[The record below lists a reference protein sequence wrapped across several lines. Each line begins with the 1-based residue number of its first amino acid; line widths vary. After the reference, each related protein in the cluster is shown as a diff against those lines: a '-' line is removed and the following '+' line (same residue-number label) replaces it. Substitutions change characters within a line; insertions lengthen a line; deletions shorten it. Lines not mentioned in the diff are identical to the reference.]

1 MIIRET
7 IRIGDKNITLETG
20 RIAKQAQGSVLVTC
34 GETMVLVTVLV
45 YLLII
50 ALKVSRLDRELG
62 DLARRA
68 RERRV
73 ETEQDDLEEARVG

>member
-34 GETMVLVTVLV
+34 GETMVLVTVCGTTEPRPGIDFLPLSV
-45 YLLII
+45 DYVEKTYAAVLIQC
-50 ALKVSRLDRELG
+50 VFF
-62 DLARRA
+62 
-68 RERRV
+68 
-73 ETEQDDLEEARVG
+73 